1 MRKNAIILLV
11 AVLQFLIIKS
21 AKAQEVKISGELR
34 LRYEMQ
40 HGYKPL
46 GLGYDYVFARVLQ
59 YNEISLRT
67 SVL

>member
-11 AVLQFLIIKS
+11 AVLQFLIINS

-40 HGYKPL
+40 HGYKSL
-46 GLGYDYVFARVLQ
+46 ARVMIAFSPVF
-59 YNEISLRT
+59 YNT
-67 SVL
+67 TK